1 MRSFNPTDAKTR
13 HSRGRWPAKPRSPF
27 RVPELRESD
36 LVSPTD
42 AIDRSMLM
50 RIAADR
56 ARRER
61 EAYAAM
67 GAPRPWSE
75 LIGEELRRTWS
86 IAKVMLECEQGRRAL
101 ANMPP
106 AARQIRQLELRL
118 HKLRH
123 GLATPSCAKTRDDI
137 AHDEALL
144 ARARANEHGAM
155 ADAAE

>member
-1 MRSFNPTDAKTR
+1 MYIARRNRGPGHAIVQSDRRKNP
-13 HSRGRWPAKPRSPF
+13 PQPRA
-27 RVPELRESD
+27 LAGT
-36 LVSPTD
+36 TD